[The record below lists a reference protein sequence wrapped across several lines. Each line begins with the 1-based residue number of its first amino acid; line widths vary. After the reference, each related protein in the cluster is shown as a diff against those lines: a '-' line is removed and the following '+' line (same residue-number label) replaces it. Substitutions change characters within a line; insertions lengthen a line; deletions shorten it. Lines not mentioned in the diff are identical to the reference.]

1 MEDFAIAVI
10 REGGITA
17 ILFVLWLLSFGWCFL
32 KIRELQSRLED
43 DNSRFGEIEKNLSKI
58 DHSLGVIQG
67 QLLMITKATP
77 QHQTENLG

>member
-32 KIRELQSRLED
+32 KIRELQSRMED
-43 DNSRFGEIEKNLSKI
+43 GNSRFGEIEKNLSKI

>member
-1 MEDFAIAVI
+1 MEDFAISVI

-17 ILFVLWLLSFGWCFL
+17 ILFVLWLLSFGWAFL

-43 DNSRFGEIEKNLSKI
+43 GDSRFGEVEKNLSKI

-67 QLLMITKATP
+67 QLLMITKAAP
-77 QHQTENLG
+77 QNQTENL

>member
-17 ILFVLWLLSFGWCFL
+17 ILLVLWLLSFGWCFL
-32 KIRELQSRLED
+32 KIRELQSRMED
-43 DNSRFGEIEKNLSKI
+43 GNSRFGEIEKNLGKI